1 VNPIGFVAV
10 EILSS
15 RVLLAP
21 NDFERSVRWYRD
33 TLQLRVFREFGAGG
47 EVTGVVFFL
56 GGAGLELSRSGARP
70 EALGRGLVMWLQ
82 VPDVDA
88 EHARLAGAGVTV
100 RQPPTTMPWGLRE
113 AWIEDPDG
121 VGICLVEVPDHH
133 PLRRRVD

>member
-1 VNPIGFVAV
+1 MEV
-10 EILSS
+10 LSS

-21 NDFERSVRWYRD
+21 TDFDRSVRWYRD
-33 TLQLRVFREFGAGG
+33 TLELRVFREFGAGG
-47 EVTGVVFFL
+47 QVTGVVFFL

-70 EALGRGLVMWLQ
+70 ESLGRGLVLWLQ

-88 EHARLAGAGVTV
+88 EHARLTDAGVTV
-100 RQPPTTMPWGLRE
+100 RLPPTDQPWGLRE

>member
-1 VNPIGFVAV
+1 M

-21 NDFERSVRWYRD
+21 TDFERSVRWYRD
-33 TLQLRVFREFGAGG
+33 TLGLRIYREFGAAGRL
-47 EVTGVVFFL
+47 TGVVFFL

-70 EALGRGLVMWLQ
+70 ATLGRGLVMWLQ

-88 EHARLAGAGVTV
+88 EHERLAGVGATV
-100 RQPPTTMPWGLRE
+100 RQPPTEMPWGLRE
-113 AWIEDPDG
+113 CWIEDPDG
-121 VGICLVEVPDHH
+121 VGICLVEVPEDH

>member
-1 VNPIGFVAV
+1 M

-21 NDFERSVRWYRD
+21 SDFERSVAWYRD
-33 TLQLRVFREFGAGG
+33 TLGLSVYREFGAGG

-70 EALGRGLVMWLQ
+70 SSLGHGLVLWLQ

-88 EHARLAGAGVTV
+88 EHARLAAADVTV
-100 RQPPTTMPWGLRE
+100 REPPTTMPWGLRE

-121 VGICLVEVPDHH
+121 IGICLVEVPETH
-133 PLRRRVD
+133 PIRRRLE